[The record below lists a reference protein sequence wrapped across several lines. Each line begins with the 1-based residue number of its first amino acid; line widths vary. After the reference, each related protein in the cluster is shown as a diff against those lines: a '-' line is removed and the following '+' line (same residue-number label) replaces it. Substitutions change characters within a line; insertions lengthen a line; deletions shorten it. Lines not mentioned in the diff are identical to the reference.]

1 MIPVV
6 VVEDDV
12 TVARVHAR
20 VVERVPGFVVLAS
33 LHTGADAIAR
43 VREEEPA
50 LVILDLYLPDISG
63 LEVLREIRG
72 HGLGTDVIVISAAR
86 EAETVR
92 EALRAGA
99 VDYLLKPFR
108 VERLTQSLEEYRT
121 YRAELAGLE
130 ALGQETIDRMLGR
143 GLRPGGSAGHAA
155 MQSQPYQK
163 GIDPVT
169 LDRIAR
175 VLREERR
182 PMTGDEIAARAGVSR
197 TTANRY
203 LRHLTAVGQV
213 QAEPI
218 YGSVGRPELR
228 YWLETL

>member
-1 MIPVV
+1 MIPVL

-33 LHTGADAIAR
+33 VHTGADAIAR
-43 VREEEPA
+43 VRSDEPA
-50 LVILDLYLPDISG
+50 LVVLDLYLPDMSG
-63 LEVLREIRG
+63 LEVLRQIRG
-72 HGLGTDVIVISAAR
+72 QGLTTDVIVISAAR
-86 EAETVR
+86 EPETVR

-108 VERLTQSLEEYRT
+108 VERLTESLEEYRAH
-121 YRAELAGLE
+121 REELAGL
-130 ALGQETIDRMLGR
+130 ADLGQETIDRMLGR
-143 GLRPGGSAGHAA
+143 GGRREGPSLPH
-155 MQSQPYQK
+155 QK
-163 GIDPVT
+163 GIDPAT
-169 LDRIAR
+169 LGRILR
-175 VLREERR
+175 VLREEQR

-197 TTANRY
+197 ATANRY
-203 LRHLTAVGQV
+203 LRHLTAAGQV

-228 YWLETL
+228 YWLEPSQR